1 MRLHSRTLFRH
12 IKPNIT
18 EGCVHI
24 TIYIYTCIRISIHLI
39 LGSANRVRVST
50 KLALDFLQDLL
61 DQGLAGK
68 VDLIF
73 TDPPWG
79 TNYEGRSKNVMKS
92 DVIYVGDIAKV
103 AELIAK
109 LLCDKGT
116 VPTHPHT
123 HAHTPTHTRTRTHAR
138 AHTHTDTYTH
148 THTQTHTPNV

>member
-1 MRLHSRTLFRH
+1 M
-12 IKPNIT
+12 
-18 EGCVHI
+18 
-24 TIYIYTCIRISIHLI
+24 
-39 LGSANRVRVST
+39 
-50 KLALDFLQDLL
+50 ALDFLQDLL

-109 LLCDKGT
+109 LLNDTGT

-123 HAHTPTHTRTRTHAR
+123 HTHTHPHTHAR
-138 AHTHTDTYTH
+138 AHTHARTHTQTHTHTH